1 MLTAKKKSK
10 EKSKELNMEGS
21 RDENMPLSRKK
32 INWSSVE
39 SSKMKIQMRAV
50 EDGENRTRLLV

>member
-1 MLTAKKKSK
+1 
-10 EKSKELNMEGS
+10 MEGS
-21 RDENMPLSRKK
+21 RDNSMPLSRKK
-32 INWSSVE
+32 INWSSFK